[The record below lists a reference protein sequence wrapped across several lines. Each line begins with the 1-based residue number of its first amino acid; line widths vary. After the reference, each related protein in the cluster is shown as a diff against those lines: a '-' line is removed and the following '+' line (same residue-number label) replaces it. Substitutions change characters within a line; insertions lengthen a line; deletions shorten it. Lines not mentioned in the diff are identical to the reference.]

1 VTEGVAPQARPSASP
16 TPAAVEPLKAFLAGV
31 VGEGTGRAAA
41 GVPGLSGKTG
51 TAEFGSGDPLPAHA
65 WFVGHRSGVAFAVF
79 LEAGGGGGRDAA
91 PVAARYAAAL

>member
-1 VTEGVAPQARPSASP
+1 VTEGDALQPRPSASP
-16 TPAAVEPLKAFLAGV
+16 TP
-31 VGEGTGRAAA
+31 A

-79 LEAGGGGGRDAA
+79 LEAGGVGGRDAA